1 MEASEDENMLKK
13 KYNHCV
19 ILLAVELLVVV
30 ILLPGVF
37 RKAELMYFFEGQD
50 LQISD
55 MQSEGMVEAYSR
67 ELILTPGVYRVR
79 VEAALEKEQ
88 VLGVEIKSDNASFR
102 ALRTNIIPIF
112 PGDDLVEYEVW
123 VSNKL
128 SDAYV
133 QCNFMNADISNLK
146 LLTIYKTAMGDRM
159 LLVIM
164 VFFFG
169 VLDGMIFLR
178 KKILEGRVTRKQQM
192 VFWTLLAGIFLAYF
206 PYLTDYCSIGAD
218 AAFHWSRIEYLK
230 NSLLQG
236 STFPVRVQN
245 TWLSDHGYAVSIF
258 YGDLF
263 LYIPAF
269 LRLLGFP
276 IMTAYKMFVFL
287 ILAATA
293 VIAYYSFR
301 KCVKE
306 EYAALFGSM
315 VYLLIPYHIQ
325 NIYNRAAVGEC
336 LAMAFLPL
344 VCCGMYLLYT
354 KDMTSV
360 EYRKYKWYIVWGMSG
375 IVESHVISTEMTAM
389 FMALF
394 CVLACKKTF
403 RRQTLLQLAQATGL
417 VLLINAWFWFPL
429 LFMMN
434 SDTYFL
440 QSLPQAE
447 VQSHGVLFAGLFQW
461 LTNMGGAQTGMWNCE
476 PLHVGAGASLIL
488 LFYILWRCRTG
499 KGNKTCDVL
508 LGFSLLTVLMSTRIL
523 PWNRIKKLPGIGF
536 FISSLQFPYRWLV
549 LASVFVSLL
558 AAFVFREVGERGGRT
573 ARTAMGIAVVVT
585 LFSSVYHVNSIAVTA
600 QPLFLYNFENMSTG
614 IHVGNGEYL
623 LADAIDGDPELS
635 LSTILSAEYSYHGPV
650 AQEGIK
656 WWGYDKNGTEITI
669 SVENETEGTRYIDLP
684 LLGYRG
690 YAVHGEAFQGEKPYI
705 ADERGAHGDLRVAV
719 PAEYRGELRV
729 CYDGLTS
736 FHIAEAVSLA
746 SIVMILGGYLYRKR
760 KRVL

>member
-1 MEASEDENMLKK
+1 MLKK
-13 KYNHCV
+13 KYNRCV

-30 ILLPGVF
+30 ILLPGVL
-37 RKAELMYFFEGQD
+37 RKEELMYFFEGQD

-55 MQSEGMVEAYSR
+55 MQSEGTVEAYVR
-67 ELILTPGVYRVR
+67 GLTLTPGVYRVR
-79 VEAALEKEQ
+79 VEAGLEKEQ
-88 VLGVEIKSDNASFR
+88 VLSVEIKCDNAPFK
-102 ALRTNIIPIF
+102 ALRTNVIPIYS
-112 PGDDLVEYEVW
+112 GDDLVEYEVW
-123 VSNKL
+123 VSDKL

-133 QCNFMNADISNLK
+133 KYNFINGNVGNLK
-146 LLTIYKTAMGDRM
+146 LLTVCKTAMGNRM
-159 LLVIM
+159 LLSV
-164 VFFFG
+164 VALFFS
-169 VLDGMIFLR
+169 VLDGMLFFR
-178 KKILEGRVTRKQQM
+178 KKILEGKVTRKQQV
-192 VFWTLLAGIFLAYF
+192 VFWTLLTGIFLAYF
-206 PYLTDYCSIGAD
+206 PYLTDYCNIGAD
-218 AAFHWSRIEYLK
+218 TAFHWSRIEYLK

-236 STFPVRVQN
+236 GAFPVRIQN
-245 TWLSDHGYAVSIF
+245 TWLSDHGYAVSLF

-263 LYIPAF
+263 LYIPAL

-276 IMTAYKMFVFL
+276 LMTAYKFFVFL
-287 ILAATA
+287 IFAATA
-293 VIAYYSFR
+293 VIAYFSFR

-315 VYLLIPYHIQ
+315 IYLLIPYHIQ

-354 KDMTSV
+354 EDLASE
-360 EYRKYKWYIVWGMSG
+360 EYRKYKWYVVWGMSG

-394 CVLACKKTF
+394 CVLAWKKTF
-403 RRQTLLQLAQATGL
+403 RRQTFLQLAQATGL
-417 VLLINAWFWFPL
+417 VLLLNVWFWFPL

-434 SDTYFL
+434 CDNYFL
-440 QSLPQAE
+440 QSLSQAE

-476 PLHVGAGASLIL
+476 PLHVGAGASLML

-523 PWNRIKKLPGIGF
+523 PWNKITKLPGIGF

-558 AAFVFREVGERGGRT
+558 AAFVFREVGERGGRMAKT
-573 ARTAMGIAVVVT
+573 GMGIIVVVA

-600 QPLFLYNFENMSTG
+600 QPLYLYNFENMNPKG
-614 IHVGNGEYL
+614 IQVGNGEYL
-623 LADAIDGDPELS
+623 LADTIDGDPGQTL
-635 LSTILSAEYSYHGPV
+635 LSAVLSDEYSYHDPV

-669 SVENETEGTRYIDLP
+669 SVKNETEEILYIDFP
-684 LLGYRG
+684 LLGYQG
-690 YAVHGEAFQGEKPYI
+690 YAVHGETFEEERPYI
-705 ADERGAHGDLRVAV
+705 AEERGDHGDLCVAV
-719 PAEYRGELRV
+719 PAGYQGEIRV
-729 CYDGLTS
+729 CYDGSVL
-736 FHIAEAVSLA
+736 FHIAEAVSLV
-746 SIVMILGGYLYRKR
+746 SIVMILCGYLCRKR